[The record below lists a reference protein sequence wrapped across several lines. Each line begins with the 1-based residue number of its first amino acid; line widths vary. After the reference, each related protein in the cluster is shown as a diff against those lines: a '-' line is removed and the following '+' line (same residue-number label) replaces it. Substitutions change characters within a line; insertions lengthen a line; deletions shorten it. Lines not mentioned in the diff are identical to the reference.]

1 MNKPGNNKQLSIVKI
16 IKKGPVGKE
25 LHTNMSYTNTN
36 SKLNLD
42 TDVLNQKNYN
52 NNQAFTDSFDV
63 DILTEDAGKL
73 FKSAEAKEL
82 ESMDLLR
89 QELWSGTLDTKINV
103 SLNLQKEVE
112 ESNIFAT
119 SPKYYKINI
128 LNSNTNEKSYFYVFI
143 FSLWFL
149 FLILFAVYLRSRS
162 KSNADNI

>member
-1 MNKPGNNKQLSIVKI
+1 
-16 IKKGPVGKE
+16 
-25 LHTNMSYTNTN
+25 MSYINAN

-63 DILTEDAGKL
+63 DILTADAKKL

-89 QELWSGTLDTKINV
+89 QELWSGTLDTKINA

-119 SPKYYKINI
+119 SPKYYRINV
-128 LNSNTNEKSYFYVFI
+128 LNSNTDEKSYFYVFI
-143 FSLWFL
+143 FSLWFV

>member
-1 MNKPGNNKQLSIVKI
+1 
-16 IKKGPVGKE
+16 
-25 LHTNMSYTNTN
+25 MSYTGTN

-63 DILTEDAGKL
+63 DILTADAKKL
-73 FKSAEAKEL
+73 FKSAETKEL
-82 ESMDLLR
+82 ESMNLLR

-103 SLNLQKEVE
+103 SLNLQKEVA

-119 SPKYYKINI
+119 SPKYYRINV
-128 LNSNTNEKSYFYVFI
+128 LNSNTDENSYFYVFI
-143 FSLWFL
+143 FSLWFV

>member
-1 MNKPGNNKQLSIVKI
+1 
-16 IKKGPVGKE
+16 
-25 LHTNMSYTNTN
+25 MSYTNTN

-63 DILTEDAGKL
+63 DILTEDAGRL
-73 FKSAEAKEL
+73 FKNAEAKEL

-89 QELWSGTLDTKINV
+89 QGLWSGTLDTKINV
-103 SLNLQKEVE
+103 SLNLQKEVA

-119 SPKYYKINI
+119 SPKYYRINV
-128 LNSNTNEKSYFYVFI
+128 LNSNTDEKSYFYVFI
-143 FSLWFL
+143 FSLWFV

-162 KSNADNI
+162 KKSDADNI

>member
-1 MNKPGNNKQLSIVKI
+1 
-16 IKKGPVGKE
+16 
-25 LHTNMSYTNTN
+25 MSYINTN

-89 QELWSGTLDTKINV
+89 QGLWIGTLDTKINV
-103 SLNLQKEVE
+103 SLNLQKEVA

-119 SPKYYKINI
+119 SPKYYRINV
-128 LNSNTNEKSYFYVFI
+128 LNSNTDEKSYIYVFI
-143 FSLWFL
+143 FSLWFV

-162 KSNADNI
+162 KKSNADNI

>member
-1 MNKPGNNKQLSIVKI
+1 
-16 IKKGPVGKE
+16 
-25 LHTNMSYTNTN
+25 MSYTN

-73 FKSAEAKEL
+73 FKSTEAKEL
-82 ESMDLLR
+82 ESLDLLR
-89 QELWSGTLDTKINV
+89 QGLWSGTLDTKINV
-103 SLNLQKEVE
+103 SLNLQKEVA

-119 SPKYYKINI
+119 SPKYYRINV
-128 LNSNTNEKSYFYVFI
+128 LNSNTDEKSYFYVFI
-143 FSLWFL
+143 FSLWFV

-162 KSNADNI
+162 KKSDADNI

>member
-1 MNKPGNNKQLSIVKI
+1 
-16 IKKGPVGKE
+16 
-25 LHTNMSYTNTN
+25 MSYINTN

-63 DILTEDAGKL
+63 DILTEDAGKI

-82 ESMDLLR
+82 ASMDLLR
-89 QELWSGTLDTKINV
+89 QGLWSGTLDTKINV
-103 SLNLQKEVE
+103 SLNLQKEVA

-119 SPKYYKINI
+119 SPKYYRINV
-128 LNSNTNEKSYFYVFI
+128 LNSSTDEKSYFYVFI
-143 FSLWFL
+143 FSLWFV

-162 KSNADNI
+162 KKSDADNI

>member
-1 MNKPGNNKQLSIVKI
+1 
-16 IKKGPVGKE
+16 
-25 LHTNMSYTNTN
+25 MSYTN

-63 DILTEDAGKL
+63 DILTKDAGRL

-82 ESMDLLR
+82 ESLDLLR
-89 QELWSGTLDTKINV
+89 QGLWSGTLDTKINV
-103 SLNLQKEVE
+103 SLNLQKEVA

-119 SPKYYKINI
+119 SPKYYRINV
-128 LNSNTNEKSYFYVFI
+128 LNSNTDENSYFYVFI
-143 FSLWFL
+143 FSLWFV

-162 KSNADNI
+162 KKSDADNI

>member
-1 MNKPGNNKQLSIVKI
+1 
-16 IKKGPVGKE
+16 
-25 LHTNMSYTNTN
+25 MSYTN

-63 DILTEDAGKL
+63 DILTKDAGRL

-82 ESMDLLR
+82 ESLDLLR
-89 QELWSGTLDTKINV
+89 QGLWSGTLETKINV
-103 SLNLQKEVE
+103 SLNLQKEVA

-119 SPKYYKINI
+119 SPKYYRINV
-128 LNSNTNEKSYFYVFI
+128 LNSNTDEKSYFYVFI
-143 FSLWFL
+143 FSLWFV

-162 KSNADNI
+162 KKSDADNI

>member
-1 MNKPGNNKQLSIVKI
+1 MFYINA
-16 IKKGPVGKE
+16 
-25 LHTNMSYTNTN
+25 N

-63 DILTEDAGKL
+63 DILTADAKKL

-89 QELWSGTLDTKINV
+89 QGLWSGTLDTKINV
-103 SLNLQKEVE
+103 SLNLQKEVA

-119 SPKYYKINI
+119 SPKYYRINV
-128 LNSNTNEKSYFYVFI
+128 LNSNTDEKNYFYVFI
-143 FSLWFL
+143 FSLWFV

>member
-1 MNKPGNNKQLSIVKI
+1 
-16 IKKGPVGKE
+16 
-25 LHTNMSYTNTN
+25 MSYINTN

-63 DILTEDAGKL
+63 DILTEDAEKI

-89 QELWSGTLDTKINV
+89 QGLWSGTLDTKINV
-103 SLNLQKEVE
+103 SLNLQKEVA
-112 ESNIFAT
+112 ESNIFTT
-119 SPKYYKINI
+119 SPKYYRINV
-128 LNSNTNEKSYFYVFI
+128 LNSNTDEKSYFYVFI
-143 FSLWFL
+143 FSLWFV

-162 KSNADNI
+162 KKSDADNI

>member
-1 MNKPGNNKQLSIVKI
+1 MFYINA
-16 IKKGPVGKE
+16 
-25 LHTNMSYTNTN
+25 N

-73 FKSAEAKEL
+73 FKSAETKEL
-82 ESMDLLR
+82 ESMNLLR
-89 QELWSGTLDTKINV
+89 QELWSGTLDTKINL

-119 SPKYYKINI
+119 SPKYYRINV
-128 LNSNTNEKSYFYVFI
+128 LNSNTDEKSYFYVFI
-143 FSLWFL
+143 FSLWFV
-149 FLILFAVYLRSRS
+149 FLILFAVYLSSRS

>member
-1 MNKPGNNKQLSIVKI
+1 
-16 IKKGPVGKE
+16 
-25 LHTNMSYTNTN
+25 MSYTN

-63 DILTEDAGKL
+63 DILTKDAGRL

-82 ESMDLLR
+82 ESLDLLR
-89 QELWSGTLDTKINV
+89 QGLWSGTLDTKINV
-103 SLNLQKEVE
+103 SLNLQKEVA

-119 SPKYYKINI
+119 SPKYYRINV
-128 LNSNTNEKSYFYVFI
+128 LNSNTDEKSYFYVFI
-143 FSLWFL
+143 FSLWFV

-162 KSNADNI
+162 KKSNADNI

>member
-1 MNKPGNNKQLSIVKI
+1 
-16 IKKGPVGKE
+16 
-25 LHTNMSYTNTN
+25 MSYINTN

-63 DILTEDAGKL
+63 DILTEDAGKI
-73 FKSAEAKEL
+73 FKSAEAKVL

-89 QELWSGTLDTKINV
+89 QGLWSGTLDTKINV

-119 SPKYYKINI
+119 SPKYYRINV
-128 LNSNTNEKSYFYVFI
+128 LNSNTDEKSYFYVFI
-143 FSLWFL
+143 FSLWFV

-162 KSNADNI
+162 KKSDADNI

>member
-1 MNKPGNNKQLSIVKI
+1 
-16 IKKGPVGKE
+16 
-25 LHTNMSYTNTN
+25 MSYTN

-63 DILTEDAGKL
+63 DILTKDAGRL

-82 ESMDLLR
+82 ESLDLLR
-89 QELWSGTLDTKINV
+89 QGLWSGTLDTKINV
-103 SLNLQKEVE
+103 SLNLQKEVA

-119 SPKYYKINI
+119 SPKYYRINV
-128 LNSNTNEKSYFYVFI
+128 LNSNTDEKSYFYVFI
-143 FSLWFL
+143 FSLWFV

-162 KSNADNI
+162 KKSDADNI

>member
-1 MNKPGNNKQLSIVKI
+1 
-16 IKKGPVGKE
+16 
-25 LHTNMSYTNTN
+25 MSYINTN

-63 DILTEDAGKL
+63 DILTEDAGKI
-73 FKSAEAKEL
+73 FKSAEAKEF

-89 QELWSGTLDTKINV
+89 QGLWSGTLDTKINV

-112 ESNIFAT
+112 ESNIFDT
-119 SPKYYKINI
+119 SPKYYRINV
-128 LNSNTNEKSYFYVFI
+128 LNSNTDEKSYFYAFI
-143 FSLWFL
+143 FSLWFV

>member
-1 MNKPGNNKQLSIVKI
+1 
-16 IKKGPVGKE
+16 
-25 LHTNMSYTNTN
+25 MSYTGTN

-63 DILTEDAGKL
+63 DILTKDAGRL

-82 ESMDLLR
+82 ESLDLLR
-89 QELWSGTLDTKINV
+89 QGLWSGTLDTKINV
-103 SLNLQKEVE
+103 SLNLQKEVA

-119 SPKYYKINI
+119 SPKYYRINV
-128 LNSNTNEKSYFYVFI
+128 LNSNTDENSYFYVFI
-143 FSLWFL
+143 FSLWFV

-162 KSNADNI
+162 KKK

>member
-1 MNKPGNNKQLSIVKI
+1 
-16 IKKGPVGKE
+16 
-25 LHTNMSYTNTN
+25 MSYTGTN

-63 DILTEDAGKL
+63 DILTKDAGRL

-82 ESMDLLR
+82 ESLDLLR
-89 QELWSGTLDTKINV
+89 QGLWSGTLDTKINV
-103 SLNLQKEVE
+103 SLNLQKEVA

-119 SPKYYKINI
+119 SPKYYRINV
-128 LNSNTNEKSYFYVFI
+128 LNSNTDEKSYFYVFI
-143 FSLWFL
+143 FSLWFV

-162 KSNADNI
+162 KKSDADNI